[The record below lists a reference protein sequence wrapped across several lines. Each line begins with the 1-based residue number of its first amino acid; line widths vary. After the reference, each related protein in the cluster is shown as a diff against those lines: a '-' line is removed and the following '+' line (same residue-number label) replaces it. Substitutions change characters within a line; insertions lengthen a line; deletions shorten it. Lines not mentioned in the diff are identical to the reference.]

1 MVSAHVK
8 ADVKQQEIKK
18 LVAVSCNFLKKVPT
32 KLERNLKLAF
42 NFHLILL
49 GIQSNLIL
57 LVKKSGGRDG

>member
-8 ADVKQQEIKK
+8 ADVKQQEIKE

-32 KLERNLKLAF
+32 KLEKNLELAF

-57 LVKKSGGRDG
+57 FVKKNGGRDG